1 MSLFEETDGFV
12 DIFRQLF
19 HGKRYGDLSQDETEA
34 FVDALCYTVAA
45 DGHVADVER
54 HQMAEAIEDVD
65 WSGDGSLTDVI
76 QDSLNRAEQRIERG
90 EDPELYARNI
100 AGRISDQDVQED
112 LYLFAARI
120 AAADENLAKRE
131 QELLS
136 ELVDEFDISPE
147 TVQTVAGSILMDTDL
162 KTSSSIPADS
172 QSGEDHELREPDDQ
186 DRTPG
191 SPGPGQTPSDS
202 QSEW

>member
-19 HGKRYGDLSQDETEA
+19 HGKRYAELSQDETEA

-45 DGHVADVER
+45 DGRVAEVER
-54 HQMAEAIEDVD
+54 HQLAEALEDVD
-65 WSGDGSLTDVI
+65 WGGDGTLTDFI
-76 QDSLNRAEQRIERG
+76 QDSLDRAEQRIQRG

-100 AGRISDQDVQED
+100 AGRLTDQDVQED

-120 AAADENLAKRE
+120 AAADENLAKQE

-162 KTSSSIPADS
+162 RTSDSIPAES
-172 QSGEDHELREPDDQ
+172 QSGKDHELREPDDQ
-186 DRTPG
+186 DRTPD
-191 SPGPGQTPSDS
+191 SPEPTEAPPDS